1 MAGSGDRPRSE
12 GPARRPAD
20 RGELQSSRAGSR
32 GDVPGTAPQRS
43 AERCELFWRLLA
55 SRVPEDCIMP
65 GPRPAPKEQVL
76 MTMKIL
82 GVLSAIFGALWLFET
97 FLDR

>member
-1 MAGSGDRPRSE
+1 
-12 GPARRPAD
+12 
-20 RGELQSSRAGSR
+20 
-32 GDVPGTAPQRS
+32 
-43 AERCELFWRLLA
+43 
-55 SRVPEDCIMP
+55 MP

-97 FLDR
+97 FLAP